1 VRVLYVLDSLTPGG
15 TETSTVALLPA
26 LRARGVDASIAVFR
40 RAEDDLGSAAEAAGA
55 PVTVVES
62 SSMWGRVGALRT
74 LIGER
79 RPDVVHTALY
89 VADQVGR
96 LAAIGTGTP
105 VVSSFVN
112 TPYDPAR
119 TNDPNVKRWRLAAA
133 RTVDAVTGRLLVRRF
148 HAVSDGVR
156 EANCSAL
163 RIPTSRVTVAE
174 RGRDTTQL
182 GECSGERRRRVRAA
196 LGVGDDTP
204 VALNLGRLD
213 HQKGQLV
220 LVEATAAVLRELPT
234 VQVLIAG
241 KDGSA
246 ADELRA
252 RLTADPV
259 LAPHV
264 QLLGHRRDVGDLLC
278 AADALV
284 VSSHVEGTAGV
295 ALEAMAIGT
304 PIVST
309 RVAGAGGIL
318 ADGHNALLV
327 PIADPQALARGIVRV
342 LTDRDLA
349 ARLATQGRDD
359 FRSRFT
365 IDAAA
370 DRMVDLYRSVLPPR
384 R

>member
-1 VRVLYVLDSLTPGG
+1 MPPAPPVRP
-15 TETSTVALLPA
+15 
-26 LRARGVDASIAVFR
+26 
-40 RAEDDLGSAAEAAGA
+40 
-55 PVTVVES
+55 S
-62 SSMWGRVGALRT
+62 SSSPRA
-74 LIGER
+74 

-119 TNDPNVKRWRLAAA
+119 TNDPNVKRWRLTAA
-133 RTVDAVTGRLLVRRF
+133 RAVDAVTGRLLVRRF

-156 EANCSAL
+156 DANCLAL
-163 RIPTSRVTVAE
+163 WIPTSRVTVAE
-174 RGRDTTQL
+174 RGRETAQL

-196 LGVGDDTP
+196 LGVGDDDTP
-204 VALNLGRLD
+204 VVLNLGRLD

-252 RLTADPV
+252 RLAADPV
-259 LAPHV
+259 LVPHV

-278 AADALV
+278 AADVLV

-318 ADGHNALLV
+318 ADGRNALLV

-342 LTDRDLA
+342 LTDPDLA
-349 ARLATQGRDD
+349 ARLAAQGRDD

-365 IDAAA
+365 VDAAA
-370 DRMVDLYRSVLPPR
+370 DRMVDLYRSVLPPPR
-384 R
+384 